1 VRVVQ
6 TARSSDDGHRN
17 ALTPGLKSTADAER
31 LGVEIAFSAARL
43 AELATEPPGLY
54 AEVPAIAD
62 PEEAFWLAFLIACLS
77 PLEGDDP
84 WAAIRAARVP
94 WATGELPPLDAT
106 SFGPRGASAGAVA
119 AYRAWAARSGS
130 QAEAFRGDPAWSP
143 ERRFARV
150 FERLSLPG
158 FGQAPRMDLLVSLGR
173 LGVCEL
179 AADALHIGAADR
191 AQLAA
196 KRVFGIGD
204 PLLLERRAAALAEAC
219 EVPLEALDLALW
231 NWQRAPGEPRT
242 TLGAGPAAR
251 AATEPGP
258 AIAAALG
265 L

>member
-1 VRVVQ
+1 M
-6 TARSSDDGHRN
+6 
-17 ALTPGLKSTADAER
+17 
-31 LGVEIAFSAARL
+31 
-43 AELATEPPGLY
+43 
-54 AEVPAIAD
+54 
-62 PEEAFWLAFLIACLS
+62 
-77 PLEGDDP
+77 
-84 WAAIRAARVP
+84 P
-94 WATGELPPLDAT
+94 WATGELPALDGE
-106 SFGPRGASAGAVA
+106 SFGPRGGGAGAIG
-119 AYRAWAARSGS
+119 AYRAWAARAGS

-150 FERLSLPG
+150 FERLALPG
-158 FGQAPRMDLLVSLGR
+158 FGQAPRMDLLVSLGPSGR
-173 LGVCEL
+173 LRHGRRS
-179 AADALHIGAADR
+179 LHVGAADR

-204 PLLLERRAAALAEAC
+204 RLLLERRAAVLAEAC

-231 NWQRAPGEPRT
+231 NWQRAPSEPRT